1 MAEKR
6 VDLARIVLAIL
17 FLAALILSSLWILR
31 PFLPAVIW
39 AMTLV
44 IATWPLMSQ
53 VQAWLWKKRLLAVTI
68 MTLALLLVFYLPFA
82 AAIGIIIGN
91 AGEIA
96 GWVDRLASTEPP
108 SPPSWLGQIPL
119 VGEGA
124 VHVWQDI
131 ASTGIHELLQ
141 WAKPYAGLLTREALS
156 TLGSVGLVM
165 IQFLLTVAISAIL
178 YARGEAAAAGI
189 IRFGRRLAGERG
201 EQSLRL
207 AAQAIRGVALG
218 VVVTALVQAA
228 VSGAGLLLAGVPFAP
243 ILAAITFI
251 FCIAQIGPAPVMI
264 PAVIWMFTGPSAV
277 WASILLVFTLIAMTL
292 DNFLRPIL
300 IRKGADLPLL
310 LILVGVIGGLLAFG
324 LIGIF
329 IGPTI
334 LAVAYT
340 LLQEWIAE
348 GEQGEASR

>member
-1 MAEKR
+1 MAETR
-6 VDLARIVLAIL
+6 VDFARIVLPIL
-17 FLAALILSSLWILR
+17 FLAALILFSLWILS
-31 PFLPAVIW
+31 PFLPAILW

-44 IATWPLMSQ
+44 IATWPLMNR
-53 VQAWLWKKRLLAVTI
+53 VQGWLWKKRLLAVAI
-68 MTLALLLVFYLPFA
+68 MTLALLVVFFLPFVA
-82 AAIGIIIGN
+82 AVGVIIRN

-96 GWVDRLASTEPP
+96 GWVDRLASMQPP
-108 SPPSWLGQIPL
+108 QPPSWLGQIPL
-119 VGEGA
+119 VGNRA
-124 VHVWQDI
+124 VQFWQEI
-131 ASTGIHELLQ
+131 ARTGVQDLLQ
-141 WAKPYAGLLTREALS
+141 WAKPYAGPLTREAIS
-156 TLGSVGLVM
+156 ALGSVGLVM
-165 IQFLLTVAISAIL
+165 VQFLLTVAISAVL
-178 YARGEAAAAGI
+178 YAHGEAAAAEV

-300 IRKGADLPLL
+300 IRKGADIPLL

-324 LIGIF
+324 LIGLF

-340 LLQEWIAE
+340 LLQDWIAD
-348 GEQGEASR
+348 GEQRKASG

>member
-6 VDLARIVLAIL
+6 VDLARIVLEIL
-17 FLAALILSSLWILR
+17 FLAALILSSLWILS
-31 PFLPAVIW
+31 PLLPAFIW
-39 AMTLV
+39 AVTLV

-53 VQAWLWKKRLLAVTI
+53 VQEWLWNRRWLAVTI

-82 AAIGIIIGN
+82 AAIDVIVGN
-91 AGEIA
+91 AGAIA
-96 GWVDRLASTEPP
+96 GWVDRLASMEPP
-108 SPPSWLGQIPL
+108 PPSWLGQIPL
-119 VGEGA
+119 VGERA
-124 VHVWQDI
+124 VQFWQDI

-141 WAKPYAGLLTREALS
+141 WAKPYAGLLTRQALS

-165 IQFLLTVAISAIL
+165 VQFVLTAAISAIL
-178 YARGEAAAAGI
+178 YARGEAAAAEI

-228 VSGAGLLLAGVPFAP
+228 VSGADLLLAGVPLAP
-243 ILAAITFI
+243 TLTAITFI
-251 FCIAQIGPAPVMI
+251 FCTAQIGPAPVMI
-264 PAVIWMFTGPSAV
+264 PVVIWMFTGPSAF
-277 WASILLVFTLIAMTL
+277 WASILLLFTVIAMTL
-292 DNFLRPIL
+292 DNVLRPIL

-310 LILVGVIGGLLAFG
+310 LILAGVIGGLLAFG
-324 LIGIF
+324 LIGLF

-340 LLQEWIAE
+340 LLQGWIAE
-348 GEQGEASR
+348 GEPGEASG